1 MNVAGQAHAFVERGA
16 GLALAVEERV
26 FQGDSDLGGDG
37 EQEVGE
43 FGAVVVGRADQQ
55 RAAFAGDGQ
64 REGVDPVSSKNRCVG
79 WSGGCWSRV
88 GSDRRR
94 GGPVGWWRGG
104 EAELLRLGRLEA
116 NEGGLD
122 AGMAGEFGGADAQD
136 FAGVQRLGDG
146 AGHAHDDFQFAGAV
160 GDALFQ
166 GAVEGLKLAGHG
178 FELSGELLDFV
189 AGPGGGR
196 DRTEVAGGDASRGHR
211 QVTQA
216 SGGTDG
222 GEADEGGGQQG
233 PRRAGE
239 SGRGGRV
246 R

>member
-1 MNVAGQAHAFVERGA
+1 MGGSGGA
-16 GLALAVEERV
+16 MAVQSGGGGAARP
-26 FQGDSDLGGDG
+26 SCSRLGG
-37 EQEVGE
+37 
-43 FGAVVVGRADQQ
+43 
-55 RAAFAGDGQ
+55 
-64 REGVDPVSSKNRCVG
+64 RE
-79 WSGGCWSRV
+79 
-88 GSDRRR
+88 SDE
-94 GGPVGWWRGG
+94 GGP
-104 EAELLRLGRLEA
+104 
-116 NEGGLD
+116 D

-178 FELSGELLDFV
+178 FELSGQFLDFV

-196 DRTEVAGGDASRGHR
+196 DRAEVAGGDASRGHR

-233 PRRAGE
+233 RAEQGNQDEEAGSAEGFDEGGPGTFDDQPPAGCAQRREAGDALGAHDGTAQE
-239 SGRGGRV
+239 GAGG
-246 R
+246 